1 MASSKNIRRNRSRF
15 NRRQLFVQ
23 SLERRQ
29 MLAGDWTNPIE
40 PADANGDL
48 SVTASDA
55 LLIINRL
62 ASQSSAT
69 LPVREFDDDGRIFPD
84 VNGDGKVSASDA
96 LYTINQLH
104 RSRGPVALPSMDG
117 MLTPMRA
124 SSVDLSEVLN
134 HVGGSVH
141 LSIEADWASASAKTL
156 PIVLSATAEEA
167 VTSVTFTL
175 TGDGIFSVGDQVV
188 TIDGPIEA
196 GQTVTA
202 SVNLPASGL
211 GQGSVSIIASSTN
224 VDDAVT
230 STVREDFFARNE
242 ASQWWASN
250 SSPTDLHLWR
260 LEQLVGAERVTTNQA
275 SRYAESIV
283 GTMAGTQSI
292 VVTPG
297 AAQSAGLDVVTDGEG
312 EAVSFIVGGMA
323 QWVDASGSPHMIPD
337 ALVEIREAD
346 GASSTVLATTRTNAR
361 GIYSATITADDGDGE
376 GNPDI
381 FVRVYARSAAG
392 DVRPDSP
399 MAMTYF
405 MDSNTVSE
413 VAADASIAIDLIAG
427 TIGVAPTA
435 DNDTAFGVHHAVE
448 FISRYAGSLAGTAPS
463 QIPVNFPAGGA
474 GSTGSFFNGTSLNI
488 AQLHRYDWDVI
499 HHEYGHYFQATQG
512 FVNSPGGRHS
522 FGQNLAVTSAG
533 PGTAPRGKAAGLGL
547 AWSEGYATYFG
558 ITGQQRLNGASLGI
572 PNVGDSAYTQTEGSP
587 FSIDIENQFTP
598 LGEDDELS
606 VAMALYDLT
615 DNVVDGVDEV
625 AMTDRQIF
633 NAIQSAAATTFGA
646 GWEAIAASVDTE
658 MKVAIGSVLGQNKI
672 APELTGPADQFVG
685 DPASPPAF
693 TWVANGGGTPNPLND
708 FRIRFYNED
717 FSSIVLE
724 AEVGNALTFTPT
736 AEQWSTVLAAGVTNW
751 VIEGQ
756 NTSAPATPGGSLGRY
771 WSGSRQIG
779 AISIVFVIDDT
790 GSMGEE
796 IASVRNA
803 LDAFI
808 TSVEA
813 STAADRAKPTI
824 QLITFKDNVTT
835 RITSNDLSAVRAAVN
850 ALRASGGGD
859 CPEFSAHGLAR
870 AAMNVSDGGT
880 ILLATDASPQPGVDI
895 GAVIA
900 DLRARGVTVNTILS
914 GDCEPIDGGG
924 GEGEFGSAEGEDEQT
939 ISALPAEAVTVVDV
953 TSTDAETDSEA
964 TTPQEQL
971 AAAIAERF
979 RPSSSPGGFGVE
991 PGDDSEELPLM
1002 PIDDPGREPSDDH
1015 GNTFDDSSV
1024 LPLDGSPIIGRVGT
1038 GDDTVD
1044 TFEIEIGMN
1053 QDIQISVLE
1062 ESGNVDVLVE
1072 DADGN
1077 QLARFFGD
1085 SVVVTNP
1092 ADGPVRVS
1100 VRPSGSGEAAY
1111 LVSADS
1117 DVDTLGELTSAVEV
1131 FSTVSASTGGT
1142 FLVRDE
1148 INSGDASAYESALLN
1163 IFNTTLGP
1171 TTLSATPSSIPR
1183 GSSLSVLV
1191 RGSNTN
1197 WRTGLTT
1204 FDFEGDDVT
1213 IDGVEILGPTRARL
1227 NITVAASAMLES
1239 LDIVA
1244 TTTLGVTTETA
1255 NGVGVVTIDEAID
1268 DATLLSVDADDIA
1281 PGASQTIT
1289 LRGVMTE
1296 WTADSVVTAGSGVTV
1311 SDVTIVSPTTITA
1324 TVAVDPGASI
1334 GFRPITVSTGS
1345 DSETLERAL
1354 FVAETETAVPSIA
1367 TIDITNGLAG
1377 DTLTI
1382 ELTGQNT
1389 NFIDGTTM
1397 ATFGSGIN
1405 VDSVTVTGPTT
1416 AIVSITI
1423 AADADNGFRSVRLTT
1438 NDEEA
1443 VLISGFFVGET
1454 EAEPPVVPPVMP
1466 PVTPPTGTGRGNVRV
1481 DFRGGHDLVIETRDR
1496 GVNFTVTQAVDGRVT
1511 VAGIGGTTVNGSL
1524 MVSGFADDDLFLRLR
1539 GGDAI
1544 ASINGMNIGDDLD
1557 VDLDGGGNDLT
1568 INNVQVRDYSRLDI
1582 GGAGGRTDDVMISNS
1597 RFGDDLVIDTRRG
1610 TTVVDVMTVE
1620 IRDDF
1625 YYYGDDGVDDLFIN
1639 TVAIGDDAVIKLDR
1653 GNDFVV
1659 VDTMSVGDDLL
1670 VDGGRGNDQILFT
1683 NILVSDFMRIRGND
1697 GDDMIAVT
1705 SSRLDDLS
1713 IHGDD
1718 GDDQIAA
1725 RDLVLGDDLR
1735 VWGND
1740 DHDDITL
1747 EDLLVDDHLTIDGG
1761 SGFDRVTTIGD
1772 IVAEHVRA
1780 RRIEAEGGPAMA

>member
-1 MASSKNIRRNRSRF
+1 MAISKNTRRNRSRF
-15 NRRQLFVQ
+15 SRRQLFVQ
-23 SLERRQ
+23 SLEQRRL
-29 MLAGDWTNPIE
+29 LAGDWTNPID

-62 ASQSSAT
+62 ASQSSAE

-96 LYTINQLH
+96 LFTINQLH

-117 MLTPMRA
+117 MLEPMRA
-124 SSVDLSEVLN
+124 SSVDPSEVQS
-134 HVGGSVH
+134 HVGGAVH

-175 TGDGIFSVGDQVV
+175 TGDGIFSVGNQVV

-196 GQTVTA
+196 GQTVTT
-202 SVNLPASGL
+202 SVDLPASGL

-242 ASQWWASN
+242 ANQWWASN

-260 LEQLVGAERVTTNQA
+260 LEQLVGAERVTTEQA
-275 SRYAESIV
+275 TRYAESIV

-297 AAQSAGLDVVTDGEG
+297 SAEAAGLDVVSDGEG
-312 EAVSFIVGGMA
+312 EAVSFTVGGMA
-323 QWVDASGSPHMIPD
+323 QWVDANGSPHMIPD
-337 ALVEIREAD
+337 ALVEIRESD
-346 GASSTVLATTRTNAR
+346 GTSSTVLATTRTNAR
-361 GIYSATITADDGDGE
+361 GVYSASITADDGDGD

-413 VAADASIAIDLIAG
+413 VAADASVAIDLVAG

-435 DNDTAFGVHHAVE
+435 DNDTAFGVHHAIE

-463 QIPVNFPAGGA
+463 LIPVNFPAGGA

-512 FVNSPGGRHS
+512 FVNSLGGRHS
-522 FGQNLAVTSAG
+522 FGQNLAVTS
-533 PGTAPRGKAAGLGL
+533 PGTGLPARGKAAGLGL

-558 ITGQQRLNGASLGI
+558 ITGQQRLGGASLGI

-587 FSIDIENQFTP
+587 FSVDIENQFTP

-615 DNVVDGVDEV
+615 DNAVDGVDEV
-625 AMTDRQIF
+625 AMTDRQVF

-685 DPASPPAF
+685 DPASPPTF

-724 AEVGNALTFTPT
+724 SEVGNALTFTPT
-736 AEQWSTVLAAGVTNW
+736 AEQWSTILAAGVTNW

-756 NTSAPATPGGSLGRY
+756 NTSAPATPGGALARY

-796 IASVRNA
+796 IESVRNA

-808 TSVEA
+808 SSVEA
-813 STAADRAKPTI
+813 GAVADRPTPTI
-824 QLITFKDNVTT
+824 QLITFKDDVTT
-835 RITSNDLSAVRAAVN
+835 RITSNDLSAVRTAVG

-924 GEGEFGSAEGEDEQT
+924 SGGEGEAGSAEGEDVQPVN
-939 ISALPAEAVTVVDV
+939 ALPTQAVTVVDV
-953 TSTDAETDSEA
+953 AGA
-964 TTPQEQL
+964 GTTPEPSTPQQEL
-971 AAAIAERF
+971 AEAIASRF
-979 RPSSSPGGFGVE
+979 LGSSSPGGFGVE
-991 PGDDSEELPLM
+991 PGDDSDEPPLM
-1002 PIDDPGREPSDDH
+1002 PIDDPGRVPSDDH
-1015 GNTFDDSSV
+1015 GNTFDDSST
-1024 LPLDGSPIIGRVGT
+1024 LPPDGSPIIGRVGV

-1062 ESGNVDVLVE
+1062 EFGNVDVLVE

-1077 QLARFFGD
+1077 PLTRLFGD

-1092 ADGPVRVS
+1092 TDGPVRVS
-1100 VRPSGSGEAAY
+1100 VRPSGSGQAAY
-1111 LVSADS
+1111 LISADS

-1148 INSGDASAYESALLN
+1148 INRGDASAYESALLN
-1163 IFNTTLGP
+1163 IFSTTLGP
-1171 TTLSATPSSIPR
+1171 TTLSATPSSLPR

-1191 RGSNTN
+1191 RGSDTN

-1213 IDGVEILGPTRARL
+1213 IDGVEILSPTRARL
-1227 NITVAASAMLES
+1227 NVTVAASAMLES

-1244 TTTLGVTTETA
+1244 TTTLGAITETA
-1255 NGVGVVTIDEAID
+1255 NGVGVVTIGDAID

-1289 LRGVMTE
+1289 LRGVMTA
-1296 WTADSVVTAGSGVTV
+1296 WTVDSVVTAGSGVTV
-1311 SDVTIVSPTTITA
+1311 SDVVFISPTMITA
-1324 TVAVDPGASI
+1324 TVAVDSGASI
-1334 GFRPITVSTGS
+1334 GFRPITVATGT
-1345 DSETLERAL
+1345 DSETLDRAL

-1367 TIDITNGLAG
+1367 TIDVTNGVAG

-1389 NFIDGTTM
+1389 NFVDGTTV
-1397 ATFGSGIN
+1397 ATFGDGIN
-1405 VDSVTVTGPTT
+1405 VDSVTVTGPTN
-1416 AIVSITI
+1416 AVVVITI
-1423 AADADNGFRSVRLTT
+1423 ADDADDGFRSVRLTT

-1454 EAEPPVVPPVMP
+1454 DTEPPVMP
-1466 PVTPPTGTGRGNVRV
+1466 PVTPPVGTGRGNVRV

-1496 GVNFTVTQAVDGRVT
+1496 GVNFSVTQAADGRVT

-1568 INNVQVRDYSRLDI
+1568 INNVQVRDHSRLDI

-1597 RFGDDLVIDTRRG
+1597 RFGDDLVVDTRRG
-1610 TTVVDVMTVE
+1610 TTVVDIMTVE
-1620 IRDDF
+1620 IRDDL
-1625 YYYGDDGVDDLFIN
+1625 YYYGDDGIDDLFID

-1670 VDGGRGNDQILFT
+1670 VYGGRGNDQILFN
-1683 NILVSDFMRIRGND
+1683 NISVSDFTRIRGND
-1697 GDDMIAVT
+1697 GADMIAVT
-1705 SSRLDDLS
+1705 NSRLDDLS
-1713 IHGDD
+1713 IHGGD

-1740 DHDDITL
+1740 DHDDIAL

-1761 SGFDRVTTIGD
+1761 SGFDRVTRIGD
-1772 IVAEHVRA
+1772 IVADHIRA
-1780 RRIEAEGGPAMA
+1780 RRIEAEGSSAVT